1 MAPARRQKYYHR
13 LLPVW
18 LLYFYTLAVHGR
30 GVGGRINK
38 SSVGQCKPIFFVG
51 GAKCGSTTLAMLLKY
66 KEGTGHTDP
75 AGPFDRSDVFS
86 VLFLATFNFFP
97 FLVLE
102 LELERVRV
110 LMLVPVLVPV
120 LVLVLVLVLARVL
133 MLVPVLVLVLPMFLW
148 LQQQ

>member
-102 LELERVRV
+102 L
-110 LMLVPVLVPV
+110 
-120 LVLVLVLVLARVL
+120 VLVLARVL